1 MPPPDDAALRAL
13 SQPERA
19 LLSALAIAPGGL
31 SRSALLKT
39 LLAQSIQLD
48 GKRPDGARLAAMLL
62 PLQRNGWLGSA
73 ASGELQPVRLRDDR
87 RNLMLLDLC
96 AREDL
101 DAWMRIMWADLPQRP
116 EWMASDR
123 ARAEQVLWLS
133 VLSGDGEAAVREL
146 RQLLRTMPAEALAGI
161 HPLPLLL
168 ADEHGR
174 AVFARFAPGLRRL
187 LLADYLQL
195 SSHFLFG
202 SATVAYQAGLALW
215 RGPKAEGERALAQQ
229 LLVQAFL
236 RGDTAAMQR
245 LGATPGLDALAAFLQ
260 ALTSGE
266 PAQALQWLAQ
276 WIDSERKR
284 TGKPQIDLPRPIE
297 ALRLLALIGT
307 GDSATYPALRQT
319 LQRGMQQ
326 SAAGHAL
333 LLQLLDR
340 RLGAPAG
347 LDASTMAQVALRE
360 SAHGLD
366 CLLVMLSV
374 HWLNVS
380 VPQWAQR
387 QRAWRQ
393 RLAAAGYD
401 WLAAEFEAVMAIDAE
416 GDAARKPAE
425 PDGPTATVATPAP
438 TITTA
443 WHTTHA
449 RVPLVGL
456 YRRPEAWE
464 SALQALTAIRGVAPA
479 APAPV
484 VERRLAWFITL
495 LHGDASVEPREQ
507 KRGAKG
513 HWSRGRAVALRRLRD
528 EITGIDYLIE
538 QDRQAIAAIEVQ
550 PASLGGPQYSLP
562 GEQALSRL
570 VGHPALYWAD
580 APDVRV
586 DLQQGEPSL
595 HLREHE
601 GRIELQLEPEGI
613 GGDDDLV
620 LHKETPTRLRLYRST
635 PELKQIAGIVGAGL
649 RVPAAARAQ
658 LVEAISAIAPL
669 LPVHSDIPGLTAHLD
684 TIDGDPMLYAHLLP
698 LSEGLRLQL
707 LVRPQAEGAWCR
719 PGHGAVHLLGER
731 DDKPLQIRRDLEAER
746 ASLQYVL
753 EHCPALARADSDGQE
768 WQLEHVQ
775 DALQLLSELQAL
787 DGQRVQCVWPE
798 GERMR
803 IRSRPGMRQLRLSL
817 RQQGDWFALQGEVA
831 LDDGRVMQLR
841 QLLEL
846 MRGSPGRFVRLGD
859 GDWLAL
865 GDDLRK
871 RLDELLHLAE
881 RVNEQGVRLNVLT
894 APLLATLAEE
904 VADFEA
910 DEAWQ
915 QQLERL
921 QSLRDFDPP
930 APRALQAEL
939 RDYPREGFSWLAR
952 MAQWGV
958 GGCLPDDMGLGKT
971 VQLLAL
977 LLHRAELGPQLV
989 VAPTSVV
996 SNWQAEAQRFAPTL
1010 RLHDYRSARRLEALG
1025 PGDVVLVSYS
1035 LLQFDHAAFAAQPWT
1050 SVVLDEAQAVKN
1062 AQTKRS
1068 QAVMAL
1074 DAGFKVVASGTPL
1087 ENHLGELWNLFRFI
1101 NPGLFGRKE
1110 QFASRFASPIESGD
1124 ASARRALKQMIQPF
1138 MLRRLKSQVLDEL
1151 PARTDI
1157 THMVRLSD
1165 AEMHQYE
1172 ALRQQ
1177 AVAELEQTRRES
1189 GGRGDDSLKVLA
1201 QITRLRR
1208 FCCHPSLV
1216 LPGSRL
1222 ESSKLNALAG
1232 IVTELID
1239 NGHRALVFSQFV
1251 DHLRIVRAWLD
1262 EQGIAYQYL
1271 DGSTPVRQR
1280 KEAVDAFQGGQGE
1293 VFLISLKA
1301 GGSGLNLTA
1310 ADYVIHLD
1318 PWWNPAV
1325 EDQASD
1331 RAHRIGQLR
1340 PVTVYRLVAEHT
1352 IEEQI
1357 VALHAHKRDLA
1368 DSLLEGGEVSARLD
1382 AEALLSLIRQD

>member
-19 LLSALAIAPGGL
+19 VLSALAIAPGGL

-39 LLAQSIQLD
+39 LLAQSMQLD
-48 GKRPDGARLAAMLL
+48 GKRPDGARLAAMLV
-62 PLQRNGWLGSA
+62 PLQRSGWLAGVSA
-73 ASGELQPVRLRDDR
+73 SDMQAVRLREDR
-87 RNLMLLDLC
+87 RNLMLLDLS

-101 DAWMRIMWADLPQRP
+101 DAWMRVMWADLPQRP

-123 ARAEQVLWLS
+123 ARTEQVLWLN
-133 VLSGDGEAAVREL
+133 VLAGEGDAAVREL
-146 RQLLRTMPAEALAGI
+146 RQMLRTMPPDVLAGL
-161 HPLPLLL
+161 HPVPLLL
-168 ADEHGR
+168 ADAHGR
-174 AVFARFAPGLRRL
+174 AVFARFTPGLRRV

-202 SATVAYQAGLALW
+202 AATAAYQAGLALW
-215 RGPKAEGERALAQQ
+215 RGPKAEGERALARQ
-229 LLVQAFL
+229 LLLQAFL
-236 RGDTAAMQR
+236 RGDTVALQR
-245 LGATPGLDALAAFLQ
+245 LGETPGLEALAAFLQ

-266 PAQALQWLAQ
+266 PAQAVEWLTQWVDA
-276 WIDSERKR
+276 ERKR
-284 TGKPQIDLPRPIE
+284 VGRPNADLPRPIE
-297 ALRLLALIGT
+297 ALRVLAVIAVE
-307 GDSATYPALRQT
+307 DPATYPALRQS

-326 SAAGHAL
+326 SVAGHAL

-340 RLGAPAG
+340 RQGIQPG
-347 LDASTMAQVALRE
+347 LDANAMAQVALRE

-366 CLLVMLSV
+366 CLVVMLAV
-374 HWLNVS
+374 RWLDVD

-393 RLAAAGYD
+393 RLASAGYD
-401 WLAAEFEAVMAIDAE
+401 WLAAEFEATMQLR
-416 GDAARKPAE
+416 AAGARDGEAPAV
-425 PDGPTATVATPAP
+425 TAT
-438 TITTA
+438 TT
-443 WHTTHA
+443 WHATHA
-449 RVPLVGL
+449 RTPLVTL
-456 YRRPEAWE
+456 YQPPDDWE
-464 SALQALTAIRGVAPA
+464 TALQALTAIRSAAAAPEAPA
-479 APAPV
+479 T
-484 VERRLAWFITL
+484 ERRLAWFMTL
-495 LHGDASVEPREQ
+495 LHGEASVEPREQ

-513 HWSRGRAVALRRLRD
+513 RWSRGRAVALRRLR
-528 EITGIDYLIE
+528 EEGATLAYLIE
-538 QDRQAIAAIEVQ
+538 QDRQAIAAIEVS
-550 PASLGGPQYSLP
+550 PASLGGAQYDLP
-562 GEQALSRL
+562 GEQALSKL

-613 GGDDDLV
+613 GSADALV
-620 LHKETPTRLRLYRST
+620 LRKETPTRLRLYRST

-649 RVPAAARAQ
+649 SVPAAARAQ

-669 LPVHSDIPGLTAHLD
+669 LPVHSDIPGLTEHLD
-684 TIDGDPMLYAHLLP
+684 TIEGDPTLYAHLLP

-731 DDKPLQIRRDLEAER
+731 DDKPMQVRRDLDGER
-746 ASLQYVL
+746 ANLQYVL
-753 EHCPALARADSDGQE
+753 EHCPALASADSDGQE

-787 DGQRVQCVWPE
+787 DDQRVQCIWPE

-803 IRSRPGMRQLRLSL
+803 IRSRSGMRQLRLSL
-817 RQQGDWFALQGEVA
+817 RQQGDWFALQGELA

-871 RLDELLHLAE
+871 RLDELMHLAE

-930 APRALQAEL
+930 VPRALQAEL
-939 RDYPREGFSWLAR
+939 RDYQREGFAWLAR

-958 GGCLPDDMGLGKT
+958 GACLADDMGLGKT

-1010 RLHDYRSARRLEALG
+1010 RLHDYRSTRRLEALG
-1025 PGDVVLVSYS
+1025 ASDVVLVSYS
-1035 LLQFDHAAFAAQPWT
+1035 LLQFDQAAFVAQPWS

-1074 DAGFKVVASGTPL
+1074 DAGFRVVASGTPL

-1110 QFASRFASPIESGD
+1110 QFASRFAAPIEAGD
-1124 ASARRALKQMIQPF
+1124 PSARRALKQMIQPF

-1157 THMVRLSD
+1157 THKVRLSD

-1177 AVAELEQTRRES
+1177 AVAELDQARRES
-1189 GGRGDDSLKVLA
+1189 GARGDDSLKVLA

-1232 IVTELID
+1232 IVTELIE

-1251 DHLRIVRAWLD
+1251 DHLKIVRAWLD
-1262 EQGIAYQYL
+1262 AQGIAYQYL

-1331 RAHRIGQLR
+1331 RAHRIGQLK

-1382 AEALLSLIRQD
+1382 AEALLALIRQD